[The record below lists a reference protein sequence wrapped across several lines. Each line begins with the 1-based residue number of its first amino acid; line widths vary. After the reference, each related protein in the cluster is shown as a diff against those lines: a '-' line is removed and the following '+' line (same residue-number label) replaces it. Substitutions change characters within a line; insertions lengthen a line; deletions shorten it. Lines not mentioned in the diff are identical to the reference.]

1 MEAYE
6 RRMDALRSG
15 AFVPPPD
22 DGYDPNADLRALQS
36 SHKRKPA
43 ERETYMSRE
52 QLQELRRVQAER
64 VEVSLFYICP
74 CFIRDE
80 SANVLT
86 ICQAGKMK
94 LLGMDVKQNM
104 GVRMDGTVFDE

>member
-1 MEAYE
+1 MDAYE

-22 DGYDPNADLRALQS
+22 DGYDPNADLRALQN
-36 SHKRKPA
+36 SHKRKTA

-64 VEVSLFYICP
+64 IEVSVI
-74 CFIRDE
+74 
-80 SANVLT
+80 
-86 ICQAGKMK
+86 Q
-94 LLGMDVKQNM
+94 LGPWILKC
-104 GVRMDGTVFDE
+104 